1 MYFDD
6 FSMFLTKIIIFAIM
20 FIIVYNMIQKLLDNS
35 VIIVDK
41 VNSNSPIIEGATG
54 KKDCSKA
61 KNKISCEWD
70 KKTVD
75 QQNTENYE
83 LAQKNNNIQKQIAS
97 NMRIARHKISSI
109 MSSKGA

>member
-6 FSMFLTKIIIFAIM
+6 FSMFLTKIIIFAILS
-20 FIIVYNMIQKLLDNS
+20 IIAYNILKKLLDNS

-41 VNSNSPIIEGATG
+41 VDSNSPIIEGATG
-54 KKDCSKA
+54 KDCSKA

-70 KKTVD
+70 KKTID

-83 LAQKNNNIQKQIAS
+83 LAQKNNNIQKQVAS

-109 MSSKGA
+109 ISSKGA